1 MPSVGRI
8 PPPLSKEALRELLL
22 EGIEKI
28 PEWQSPETFHAL
40 FDNLDRRLSTDD
52 VIHGIKRKWD
62 GWRVGR
68 FDRDEWQRHYEI
80 DTESVDGDKI
90 TIVVAVDTVRREFTV
105 VTRWREDDTPA
116 SDRK

>member
-1 MPSVGRI
+1 M
-8 PPPLSKEALRELLL
+8 
-22 EGIEKI
+22 
-28 PEWQSPETFHAL
+28 
-40 FDNLDRRLSTDD
+40 
-52 VIHGIKRKWD
+52 
-62 GWRVGR
+62 GR